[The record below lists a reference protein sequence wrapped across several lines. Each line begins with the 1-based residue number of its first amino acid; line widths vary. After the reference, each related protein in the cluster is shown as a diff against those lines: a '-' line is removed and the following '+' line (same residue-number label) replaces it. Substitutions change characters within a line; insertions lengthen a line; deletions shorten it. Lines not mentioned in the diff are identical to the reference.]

1 MFFSFPGK
9 FPLFPGNAFIFP
21 GKFPDISGKCFYISG
36 KISHYFREMFF
47 SSSEKISR
55 YFRKISYFRENIS
68 RKNPSFTY
76 PFACFFSVLIWK
88 IFEMSSSARTATN
101 IMLDSAYMSGF
112 TIFFVIE

>member
-1 MFFSFPGK
+1 MFFDFRENFHYFRKIRFLSPG
-9 FPLFPGNAFIFP
+9 IFP
-21 GKFPDISGKCFYISG
+21 DTSGKCFYISG
-36 KISHYFREMFF
+36 
-47 SSSEKISR
+47 KISR

-101 IMLDSAYMSGF
+101 MMLDSAYMSGL